1 MQSNPAQLSKFL
13 SFILRHKPDAI
24 GLTPIGVGVVQIIV
38 LADDARR
45 ERTIDHL
52 GEGVVVVVGITAIHA
67 VR

>member
-13 SFILRHKPDAI
+13 SFVLRHKPDAI

-45 ERTIDHL
+45 EGTVDHL
-52 GEGVVVVVGITAIHA
+52 GEGVVGEVGIAAIDA